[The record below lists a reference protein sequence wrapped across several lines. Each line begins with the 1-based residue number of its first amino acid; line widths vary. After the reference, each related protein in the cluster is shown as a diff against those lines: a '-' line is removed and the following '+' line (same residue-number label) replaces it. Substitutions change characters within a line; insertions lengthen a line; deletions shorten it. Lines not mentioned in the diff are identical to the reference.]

1 MFTGRLKDEIPLA
14 LDAFVEVLENKK
26 HLYELDLSDNAF
38 GPAGA
43 KPLMRLLI
51 NNRNIQVLKL
61 NNNGLGIEGAR
72 LIASA
77 LIDAH
82 KKNVEEG
89 VPDQL
94 RVIVAGR
101 NRMESPGVGHL
112 SAALEAFKDS
122 LQHIQMPQNSIRP
135 EGIAQLVNSIKNC
148 SKLEFLDLQDNTF
161 TEPGSKALAEA
172 LPLWPELKV
181 LNLGDC
187 LLSANGGVHVIK
199 ALTAGNT
206 KLERIALF
214 FNEINEKGAKLVPEM
229 LKNKESLKSIELN
242 GNNFEG
248 EGSVA
253 QAIRDTLRS
262 MEKEDCL
269 DELDEMEL
277 ESDEDDEEDEEYE
290 EKPEKPSVSMDD
302 LADRMGAV
310 QLQK

>member
-14 LDAFVEVLENKK
+14 LDAFVAVLENK
-26 HLYELDLSDNAF
+26 HNLEEVDLSDNAF

-51 NNRNIQVLKL
+51 HNRNIQILRL

-89 VPDQL
+89 KLDQL
-94 RVIVAGR
+94 RVLVAGR

-112 SAALEAFKDS
+112 SVALEAFKDS
-122 LQHIQMPQNSIRP
+122 LKHIQMPQNSIRP
-135 EGIAQLVNSIKNC
+135 EGIATLVHSIKHC
-148 SKLEFLDLQDNTF
+148 AKLEFLDLQDNTF

-172 LPLWPELKV
+172 LPLWPELRV

-187 LLSANGGVHVIK
+187 LLSGPGGVHVIN
-199 ALTAGNT
+199 ALTNSNS

-214 FNEINEKGAKLVPEM
+214 FNEINTQGAQLIPLM
-229 LKNKESLKSIELN
+229 LKNKVALKSIELN

-248 EGSVA
+248 DGSVA

-262 MEKEDCL
+262 MSKEDCL

-277 ESDEDDEEDEEYE
+277 ESDEEVEEEEEAEAE
-290 EKPEKPSVSMDD
+290 EEEADGAVDD
-302 LADRMGAV
+302 LVGRMGAV
-310 QLQK
+310 HIQK